1 MIDCASY
8 RRAML
13 ADPHDADPELREHV
27 AGCADCARF
36 TAGLTRFEQKFAR
49 ALRIDAPPARP
60 VALPTGSAPN
70 SPSDAPRAGGQ
81 GYRALHK
88 RFPGVNRTWLAM
100 AATVLIV
107 LSAVTGLWLAAPG
120 RSLAADVVAH
130 MAEEPQAWARSDVP
144 VPAAALD
151 QVLRAAH
158 VRLRPGAGLVSYAN
172 SCEFRGHKVP
182 HLVVQTDVGSVT
194 VMVLPHESVD
204 RTVPFD
210 EEGYRGVIVPV
221 PGHGSLAVLAR
232 GQSADM
238 DAVRRVAASVLDSVE
253 WTG

>member
-8 RRAML
+8 RRTML
-13 ADPHDADPELREHV
+13 ADPHDADPQLREHV

-36 TAGLTRFEQKFAR
+36 TERLTRFEEKFAR
-49 ALRIDAPPARP
+49 ALRIDVP
-60 VALPTGSAPN
+60 SA
-70 SPSDAPRAGGQ
+70 AGP
-81 GYRALHK
+81 GYRAPHK
-88 RFPGVNRTWLAM
+88 RFLGVNRAWLAM

-107 LSAVTGLWLAAPG
+107 LSAVAGLWIAAPG

-182 HLVVQTDVGSVT
+182 HLVVQTDMGPVT

-232 GQSADM
+232 GRSADM
-238 DAVRRVAASVLDSVE
+238 DAVRRVAASVQESVE